1 MAKKE
6 QEHKV
11 DVGEVYSKSE
21 AFIETNKRPITI
33 AVLAVVVIFGAFIG
47 YKKLYVQPHQAEAQ
61 ELIWKAEY
69 FLEIDSLDKAIVGD
83 GGNFGFEYIADEYSG
98 TESGNLAN
106 YYLGTIY
113 MKKQDYVLAIEYFK
127 KSSAGGV
134 VPTAQSLGNIGDAY
148 VELDDIDQAISYFEK
163 AANAS
168 SDDYTTPMY
177 LIKAGIAYE
186 ALGNYSKAASAYRR
200 VTEDHPN
207 CDQIIDAKKYL
218 GRAENMPS

>member
-1 MAKKE
+1 MAKKD
-6 QEHKV
+6 QEKQV

-33 AVLAVVVIFGAFIG
+33 AVLAIVVIFGAYVG
-47 YKKLYVQPHQAEAQ
+47 YKKLYVQPQEAEAQ

-69 FLEIDSLDKAIVGD
+69 FLEIDSLDKAIIGD

-106 YYLGTIY
+106 YYLGAIY
-113 MKKQDYVLAIEYFK
+113 MKKQDYALAIEYFK
-127 KSSAGGV
+127 NSTAGGI
-134 VPTAQSLGNIGDAY
+134 VPNAQTLGNIGDAY
-148 VELDDIDQAISYFEK
+148 VELEDIDQAISYFEK

-168 SDDYTTPMY
+168 GDDYTTPMY

-186 ALGNYSKAASAYRR
+186 SMGEYAKAADAYRR
-200 VTEDHPN
+200 ITVDHPN
-207 CDQIIDAKKYL
+207 CDQILDVKKYL
-218 GRAENMPS
+218 GRAENMPG